1 VPFET
6 FLAEAD
12 TGDVILCVGT
22 SAVSMAVEA
31 ASFSVYSHSAIV
43 IKDPATQVK
52 YLFQAVI
59 ESVAGD
65 PLSPVSVHPGVQAG
79 PLGDVLGWLYD
90 GGDFPVWRRL
100 AQWPGRDD
108 AKVWE
113 AARAI
118 DGNHF
123 PVVWKSPGEMDEL
136 ATLAFVMTL
145 WYEGRYPKKRT
156 IDPIFCSGTVAY
168 VLQAAGILDSSTYP
182 PNAYEPKDFSSLY
195 SGFAAWTT
203 GVEWDDDVLI
213 QMPATRR

>member
-1 VPFET
+1 MAEPAEVPFET

-79 PLGDVLGWLYD
+79 PLGDVLEWLYD

-100 AQWPGRDD
+100 AQWPGRD
-108 AKVWE
+108 E
-113 AARAI
+113 T
-118 DGNHF
+118 N
-123 PVVWKSPGEMDEL
+123 PPGEPPVRIEL
-136 ATLAFVMTL
+136 TTFSLP
-145 WYEGRYPKKRT
+145 WKRSA
-156 IDPIFCSGTVAY
+156 D
-168 VLQAAGILDSSTYP
+168 
-182 PNAYEPKDFSSLY
+182 
-195 SGFAAWTT
+195 
-203 GVEWDDDVLI
+203 
-213 QMPATRR
+213 